1 MENTL
6 HIHVSQPVEAER
18 AHRHR
23 DVQVC
28 ADNTSVRSL
37 AFKAEHHSPAL
48 QLACML
54 DTENI
59 KPQAASAIEA
69 PLYLHGV
76 DFSALCDHPS
86 PASPPVLLS
95 MFSLLL
101 PPSLAL
107 SSIWSE
113 T

>member
-48 QLACML
+48 QFSML

-69 PLYLHGV
+69 PLYLRGD

-107 SSIWSE
+107 SSNWSE